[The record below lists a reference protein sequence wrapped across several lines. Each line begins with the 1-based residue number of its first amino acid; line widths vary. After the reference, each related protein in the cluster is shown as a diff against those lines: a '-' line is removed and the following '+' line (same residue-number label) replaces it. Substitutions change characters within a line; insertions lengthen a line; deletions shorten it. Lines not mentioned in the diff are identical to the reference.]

1 MGEMIT
7 RPDANPLMLGGLNL
21 IGLGGVG
28 YYLLGQKKKAF
39 ITWAIV
45 VLGGMCTF
53 GLLYLFVPLAAYD
66 AYRLA
71 QRLAQGETIGD
82 TENSFPFLDMIF
94 R

>member
-7 RPDANPLMLGGLNL
+7 NPQANPMMLGGLNL

-28 YYLLGQKKKAF
+28 YFLMGQKKKAF
-39 ITWAIV
+39 VTWAIV

-66 AYRLA
+66 AYLLA
-71 QRLAQGETIGD
+71 QRLAQGETIREN
-82 TENSFPFLDMIF
+82 ENSFPFLDMIF